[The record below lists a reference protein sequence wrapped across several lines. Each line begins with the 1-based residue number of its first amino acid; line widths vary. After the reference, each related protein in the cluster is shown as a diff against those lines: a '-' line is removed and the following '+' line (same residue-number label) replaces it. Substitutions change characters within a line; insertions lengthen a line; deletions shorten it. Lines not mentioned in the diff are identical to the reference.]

1 MADGRRL
8 YWRYTSD
15 DPGAGRVEDLQ
26 VTELA
31 AGEMPEGE
39 APWVKPDRLNERLA
53 VLRALAIPLRHRTPP
68 DRRRSEHCIGNRTK
82 QELSGVMPELRKA
95 KYPVP
100 RSSRRDSG
108 YRVSGYRPRPV

>member
-1 MADGRRL
+1 MSAPATNDWDFMRACDLARTADESFKLAWIASIEATWQVADLDNGASGFILAMADGRRL

-31 AGEMPEGE
+31 ADEMPEGE

-53 VLRALAIPLRHRTPP
+53 VLRRL
-68 DRRRSEHCIGNRTK
+68 
-82 QELSGVMPELRKA
+82 M
-95 KYPVP
+95 
-100 RSSRRDSG
+100 
-108 YRVSGYRPRPV
+108 